1 MDMKNLQNQSM
12 DLVLSTDA
20 KPRLKW
26 TPELHRRFLD
36 AIKQLGG
43 PDKATPKS
51 LLRVM
56 GIPGLTLY
64 HLKSHLQKFRI
75 GKSQQL
81 ETCPDSKQDHREI
94 QSSVSHC
101 KREICIGTQ
110 NQMTDLQIAQALQMQ
125 MEAQGKLYEQLE
137 VQRHLQLRIEAQGK
151 YLQSVLKKAQETLA
165 AYSSSTSGTQLAKAE
180 LSRLVSLIN
189 NAVPSS
195 PISELTETRGLSSKD
210 GKRKQSRGIMCSLES
225 SLTSSESSGIKEY
238 KKQPKDETG
247 DLKKSN
253 STTSV
258 ELPLMAFRSVEDA
271 LNGDASDESS
281 GIRRSGGANYDG
293 ETCASK
299 QRKIEY
305 SEMLD
310 LNRQYQSDI
319 DLNC

>member
-1 MDMKNLQNQSM
+1 MDMQNQSM
-12 DLVLSTDA
+12 HLVLSTDA

-26 TPELHRRFLD
+26 TPELHQRFLD
-36 AIKQLGG
+36 AIKLLGG

-81 ETCPDSKQDHREI
+81 ETYSDSKQDHGEI

-101 KREICIGTQ
+101 KREICSGTQ

-165 AYSSSTSGTQLAKAE
+165 AYSSSSTSGTQLAKAE
-180 LSRLVSLIN
+180 LSRLLSMIN

-225 SLTSSESSGIKEY
+225 SLTSSESSGIKED
-238 KKQPKDETG
+238 KKQPIDETG
-247 DLKKSN
+247 DLQKSN

-258 ELPLMAFRSVEDA
+258 ELPLMAFRSVDE
-271 LNGDASDESS
+271 NGDASDESS
-281 GIRRSGGANYDG
+281 GRRRSGGANYDG

-299 QRKIEY
+299 QRKIEL

-310 LNRQYQSDI
+310 LNRQYPSDI
-319 DLNC
+319 DLNHC